1 MIYKSRLLAAML
13 VGVFLSACGTS
24 GDEVVSEQPAQSTPT
39 TNTNTGVVVDP
50 NANNAYGT
58 GLSLAS
64 LSSLGIEG
72 DPLNY
77 KVVYFKYNSSVVDE
91 RSRVIADAHGRYL
104 QSRGGNLAVT
114 LEGHADERG
123 TRDYNLA
130 LGERRAQQV
139 SRLIK
144 AAGARNSVNTI
155 SYGEER
161 PIDSSHND
169 AAWSKNRR
177 VVISY

>member
-1 MIYKSRLLAAML
+1 MNNKSRLLVTL
-13 VGVFLSACGTS
+13 LLSLFLTACATGGGEVIVDDPKPTQPTS
-24 GDEVVSEQPAQSTPT
+24 
-39 TNTNTGVVVDP
+39 NNNTGTTDTGPKTVF
-50 NANNAYGT
+50 GT
-58 GLSLAS
+58 PYTLEQLRR
-64 LSSLGIEG
+64 LGIEG

-77 KVVYFKYNSSVVDE
+77 KVVYFAYNSSQVDT
-91 RSRVIADAHGRYL
+91 RSQVIINAHKRYL
-104 QSRGGNLAVT
+104 QSRNSVRVT

-139 SRLIK
+139 SNFLQGSGSSI
-144 AAGARNSVNTI
+144 NTI

-161 PIDSSHND
+161 PVDSSHND